1 MPSPLTSCLAFD
13 TATEHLSIA
22 LQVHGRVWSHEGPGG
37 AQASATLIPAILDL
51 LAQAGVDLRDLDA
64 IAFGRGPGAFT
75 GLRTACS
82 VAQGLA
88 LGADLP
94 VLPIDTLLAV
104 AEDARRMRGAPPIDD
119 VWVAMDARMGE
130 IYAAHALFGDGS
142 WQWLTAPMLCTP
154 QHLTERWRER
164 PPEVVAGSAL
174 SAFGPALPCGQAQV
188 LPDALPRATAMLP
201 LAAALW
207 DRGGAVDAA
216 LALPVYLRDKVAQTM
231 AERAAIKL
239 AAAAAAGELVRDA
252 AR

>member
-1 MPSPLTSCLAFD
+1 VPSPLTSCLAFD

-51 LAQAGVDLRDLDA
+51 LAQAGVALRDLDA

-88 LGADLP
+88 FGAGLP

-104 AEDARRMRGAPPIDD
+104 AEDARRTRGAPAQDD

-154 QHLTERWRER
+154 QVLVERWRER
-164 PPEVVAGSAL
+164 PPVVVAGSAL
-174 SAFGPALPCGQAQV
+174 SAFGSALPCGQAQV
-188 LPDALPRATAMLP
+188 VPDALPRATVMLP

-239 AAAAAAGELVRDA
+239 AAAAGEPALDA
-252 AR
+252 VP

>member
-1 MPSPLTSCLAFD
+1 MLSPLTSCLAFD

-37 AQASATLIPAILDL
+37 AQASVTLIPAILDL
-51 LAQAGVDLRDLDA
+51 LAQAGVALRDLDA

-88 LGADLP
+88 FGADLP

-130 IYAAHALFGDGS
+130 IYAAHALFGDG
-142 WQWLTAPMLCTP
+142 A
-154 QHLTERWRER
+154 WRFR
-164 PPEVVAGSAL
+164 FL
-174 SAFGPALPCGQAQV
+174 Q
-188 LPDALPRATAMLP
+188 PDLWRSLRRRMD
-201 LAAALW
+201 AAAHGRSLPW
-207 DRGGAVDAA
+207 RCCRLSCCIASSLRQPIPSLLGYEQPPPRRVPCSAVLCCAA
-216 LALPVYLRDKVAQTM
+216 
-231 AERAAIKL
+231 RAAY
-239 AAAAAAGELVRDA
+239 
-252 AR
+252 